1 MTRKLDAK
9 HLEDIQTLK
18 ERYAEISNAIGNLS
32 IEKYFLQE
40 KLAELDQE
48 LDQAFVEFK
57 RTQEQETQLVD
68 EMRARY
74 GEGQINT
81 ADGTFTPSTGL
92 NA

>member
-18 ERYAEISNAIGNLS
+18 ERYEEVSNAIGNLS
-32 IEKYFLQE
+32 IEKHFLQE

-48 LDQAFVEFK
+48 LDRAFAEFK
-57 RTQEQETQLVD
+57 RTQEQETQLID

-92 NA
+92 DS

>member
-1 MTRKLDAK
+1 M
-9 HLEDIQTLK
+9 
-18 ERYAEISNAIGNLS
+18 
-32 IEKYFLQE
+32 
-40 KLAELDQE
+40 
-48 LDQAFVEFK
+48 
-57 RTQEQETQLVD
+57 QEQETNLVD